1 MTDIKKILYQYW
13 NYTSFRP
20 MQEDI
25 IHAVLDN
32 KDTLALLP
40 TGGGKSICFQVPAL
54 VKEGVCIVVS
64 PLIALMKDQVFQL
77 ESRGIQAKAIYSGM
91 SQKEIDITLDNAI
104 YGNVKFL
111 YVSPE
116 RLKTDIF
123 LARATKMNI
132 SLLAIDEAHCI
143 SQWGYDFRP
152 PYLEITHFRRMI
164 PEIPCIALTATATE
178 EVREDIQE
186 KLNFG
191 SDAAFFQK
199 SFARNNL
206 SYSVYYE
213 ENKEKRMLDIL
224 SKVKGSAI
232 VYVRSRK
239 RTKQYAD
246 YLSSRNINAS
256 YYHAGLSNEERAKR
270 QDDWIHNRKRV
281 IVATNAFGMGID
293 KPDVRLVI
301 HLDLPDNLEA
311 YYQEAGRAGRDEKKA
326 YAVVLYN
333 KNDLLQLKDNIEISH
348 PSADTIK
355 KVYQALSNYL
365 KIAVGSGYMESYD
378 FDLEDFVKTFQL
390 GYLETYHALKK
401 LEEQNFIQF
410 NESFYSPSR
419 LRILFNHEKLYEF
432 QVANKNADK
441 LIKMLLRVYGGE
453 LLNNFININEKKL
466 AELMKMNTFT
476 IQKNLEALNDVGVI
490 AYEQRKDIPQLLFL
504 TERFLAN
511 QLPVNKKLL
520 DDRKKSYANKV
531 EAVINYVEDK
541 ETCNTAILLRYFG
554 EFTRKECGICGNCIA
569 KKRKSKSV
577 DSALPDLLINTLK
590 KDLLTPEELV
600 DKLGRNR
607 KDEILNTVKILLDNN
622 EVYYTETGRLKPA

>member
-1 MTDIKKILYQYW
+1 
-13 NYTSFRP
+13 

-25 IHAVLDN
+25 IHAVLDQ

-54 VKEGVCIVVS
+54 AQEGVCIVVS

-77 ESRGIQAKAIYSGM
+77 ERRGIQAKAIYSGM

-132 SLLAIDEAHCI
+132 CLLAIDEAHCI

-178 EVREDIQE
+178 EVREDIQD

-191 SDAAFFQK
+191 SDSAFFQK
-199 SFARNNL
+199 SFARDNL

-224 SKVKGSAI
+224 SKVRGSAI

-333 KNDLLQLKDNIEISH
+333 KNDLLQLKDNIDISH
-348 PSADTIK
+348 PSAEAIR

-466 AELMKMNTFT
+466 AELMKMNTFI
-476 IQKNLEALNDVGVI
+476 IQKNLATLNDAGVV
-490 AYEQRKDIPQLLFL
+490 AYEPRKETPQLLFL

-520 DDRKKSYANKV
+520 EDRKQSYAKKV

-541 ETCNTAILLRYFG
+541 ETCNTAILLKYFG

-569 KKRKSKSV
+569 KKRKNKSV
-577 DSALPDLLINTLK
+577 DSTLPDLLINTLK